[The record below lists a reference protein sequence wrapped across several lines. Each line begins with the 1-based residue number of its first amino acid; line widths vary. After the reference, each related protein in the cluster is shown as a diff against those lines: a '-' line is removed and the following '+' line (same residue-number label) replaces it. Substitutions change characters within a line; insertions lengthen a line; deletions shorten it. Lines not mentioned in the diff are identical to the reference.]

1 MYNSLQALVFQFD
14 VLHLLEWILSIA
26 VSHEIAFC
34 QNYSAYTISYNRDPT
49 VLSIVLFFWD
59 KPLIILII
67 DKVNTAAIIERTER
81 NMHIKSVLVSLLMLD
96 H

>member
-34 QNYSAYTISYNRDPT
+34 QNYSAYHQFQQRSYCAQY
-49 VLSIVLFFWD
+49 SALFFWD